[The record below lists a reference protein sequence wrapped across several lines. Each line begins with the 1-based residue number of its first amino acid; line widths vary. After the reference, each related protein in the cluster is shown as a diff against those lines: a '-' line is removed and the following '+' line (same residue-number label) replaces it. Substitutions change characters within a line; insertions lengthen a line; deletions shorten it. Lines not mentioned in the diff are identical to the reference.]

1 MQQLMQ
7 DQQER
12 TQALTFNAQAQLAA
26 QQEAAQQ
33 QAQISAQQQAQQQA
47 QFQAQL
53 QAQLQAQQNNQ
64 QPQPQPINI
73 QNTLSSSTMG
83 RGSFYPGVITG
94 VRR

>member
-7 DQQER
+7 AQQKE
-12 TQALTFNAQAQLAA
+12 TQALTFNAQTQLAA
-26 QQEAAQQ
+26 QQQAVQQ

-53 QAQLQAQQNNQ
+53 QAQLQAQQNI

-83 RGSFYPGVITG
+83 RGSFFPGVITG